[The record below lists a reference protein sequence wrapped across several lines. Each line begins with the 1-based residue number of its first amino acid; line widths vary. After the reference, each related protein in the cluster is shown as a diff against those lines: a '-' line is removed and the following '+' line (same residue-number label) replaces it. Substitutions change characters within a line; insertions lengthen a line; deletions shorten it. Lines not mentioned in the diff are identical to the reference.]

1 MSAATKRTF
10 LNRAFHPDGCHAC
23 AVSGMVNASDE
34 VLHAEFVSTQRS
46 LDTVSDDVVQRAI
59 ERASW
64 MVDVLVRGECPIDME
79 SAIGEGEGVCADCG
93 SPCAVLTLHELLVKF
108 YLAMRLEEEDARG
121 QLVR

>member
-34 VLHAEFVSTQRS
+34 VLHAEYVSTQRS
-46 LDTVSDDVVQRAI
+46 LDTVPDIVVERAI
-59 ERASW
+59 ERAAW
-64 MVDVLVRGECPIDME
+64 MVDVLVRGECPVDMA
-79 SAIGEGEGVCADCG
+79 SSFGEGEGVCADCG
-93 SPCAVLTLHELLVKF
+93 APCAVVTLQELLVKY